1 MTQTAPVSEKAQ
13 KLIAD
18 AREAA
23 ELRSY
28 RTHPD
33 VAALRIE
40 RVRSAV
46 DALVWTGIVLGL
58 AFTMSNVAQFAAQ
71 GAAAW
76 SVPWLTA
83 WLLDPMVSL
92 CLIGVLLAES
102 TLARYQLKAGRWVR
116 TAKWGLLFATYVMNT
131 WQSWAATNLAAIV
144 LHSVPPLV
152 VFVMAEAITDLRDRL
167 TDAVVAAHTWA
178 RDHRD
183 HVTDRDALPGPVGI
197 APSVS
202 AEQDQT
208 PTAEDHVS
216 VPGPTADLDPLP
228 AADQSPAAVPVEE
241 HDRET
246 ARQVPEAR
254 TKSAGPDVSDLIEP
268 GRRVQARLAAT
279 GQSLTRRALI
289 AGLREDGHG
298 IGTARANALLH
309 VLTTEPTED
318 TTTDRSG
325 ATAASQ
331 AA

>member
-1 MTQTAPVSEKAQ
+1 MTEPAPVSTKAQ
-13 KLIAD
+13 RLVAA
-18 AREAA
+18 ARQAA

-40 RVRSAV
+40 RVRTAV
-46 DALVWTGIVLGL
+46 DALVWSGIVLGL

-76 SVPWLTA
+76 SVPWVTA

-116 TAKWGLLFATYVMNT
+116 AAKWGLLLATYVMNT
-131 WQSWAATNLAAIV
+131 WQSWAAADLAAIV

-167 TDAVVAAHTWA
+167 TDAVLAAHRFA
-178 RDHRD
+178 RAHATIAADPTT
-183 HVTDRDALPGPVGI
+183 TDLDPVDEQPGP
-197 APSVS
+197 PTESTS
-202 AEQDQT
+202 EDQ
-208 PTAEDHVS
+208 PVVDPA
-216 VPGPTADLDPLP
+216 AAALDPLP
-228 AADQSPAAVPVEE
+228 SQGQPPVETTGE
-241 HDRET
+241 DRSAEST
-246 ARQVPEAR
+246 ASEPAPG
-254 TKSAGPDVSDLIEP
+254 TNGAGPDVSDLLEP
-268 GRRVQARLAAT
+268 GRRVRDRLAAA
-279 GQSLTRRALI
+279 GQPLSRRSLI

-298 IGTARANALLH
+298 VGTARANALLR
-309 VLTTEPTED
+309 LLIAEPTDETAD
-318 TTTDRSG
+318 GDSG
-325 ATAASQ
+325 ATAASE